1 MDMCKRAFLNSLL
14 PSFLY
19 TDFTD
24 TTERRFFITVFS
36 VKFSE
41 IRGVRVRKSL
51 EVTVSKV

>member
-36 VKFSE
+36 VKISE
-41 IRGVRVRKSL
+41 IRGVRVEK
-51 EVTVSKV
+51 KK